1 METPWVDVRDVCHLY
16 GVGYGTAKNQI
27 AAGTFPVRTYK
38 VGKKHVIDR
47 VVHEEYFHDAYFR
60 LHREQGLAALRSTT
74 G

>member
-47 VVHEEYFHDAYFR
+47 AVHDAYFR

>member
-1 METPWVDVRDVCHLY
+1 MEAPWLDVRDVCRLY
-16 GVGYGTAKNQI
+16 GVSYGTAKNQI

-47 VVHEEYFHDAYFR
+47 AVHDAYFQM
-60 LHREQGLAALRSTT
+60 HRAEGLAALKSTL